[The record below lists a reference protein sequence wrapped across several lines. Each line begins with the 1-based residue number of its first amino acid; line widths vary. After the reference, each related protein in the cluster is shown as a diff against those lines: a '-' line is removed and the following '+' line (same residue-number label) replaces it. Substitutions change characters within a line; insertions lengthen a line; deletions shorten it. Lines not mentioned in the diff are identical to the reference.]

1 MIDGTRDGVWRECRS
16 ERSHCWLLVIF
27 SLSDGGPVHLLS
39 HPVCHHSPA
48 GVAPPL
54 GLSPSGSQRSGC
66 PETGGSTLRLRS
78 AQLPL
83 LGRTPAFLT
92 SVASGEGV
100 GSDVSM
106 GRWEGREGRA
116 AGEEV
121 APGSPALRHTY
132 LVRLAPAEAQ
142 EQGSTLL
149 SHRGRSLCA
158 RGATCGFPA
167 PPGFPA
173 ASCCCLSPCE
183 MGSVLL
189 SLPSVRRVLTGTP

>member
-1 MIDGTRDGVWRECRS
+1 MCVIDGTRDGVWRECRS

-39 HPVCHHSPA
+39 HPICHHSPA

-54 GLSPSGSQRSGC
+54 GLSPSGLQRSGC

-83 LGRTPAFLT
+83 LGRTPSFLT

-121 APGSPALRHTY
+121 AGGSPALRHASLLLRPRNKGARYFLTVEGPCVHGEPRVDSRSPLASRQPLAAACH
-132 LVRLAPAEAQ
+132 LVRWGLY
-142 EQGSTLL
+142 
-149 SHRGRSLCA
+149 C
-158 RGATCGFPA
+158 
-167 PPGFPA
+167 
-173 ASCCCLSPCE
+173 
-183 MGSVLL
+183 
-189 SLPSVRRVLTGTP
+189 